1 LNLTLFGLLASTLYL
16 CSAGAQF
23 YTPKNSPIG
32 KKNLVIIMSVIA
44 VLAHGVF
51 SFKAISTGSGINLGI
66 YEMTSVIALAISG
79 IVVISSLRRPIADL
93 VIVIFPLSVLAIAAT
108 LLNESTYVPRQDIS
122 AGIGLHVILSVLA
135 YSLLSIAAIEAILL
149 SFGDYELRHKKM
161 VALRYLP
168 PLQTMESL
176 LFELLLAGLILLSLS
191 ICTGFLFFEE
201 MSRGL
206 IHHTSITLAAWL
218 VFSVL
223 LWGRYRLGWRGA
235 TASRWTLSG
244 FALLLVGYF
253 GSKLVMEIFLPQI

>member
-1 LNLTLFGLLASTLYL
+1 MLYL

-32 KKNLVIIMSVIA
+32 KKNLVIIIGVIA
-44 VLAHGVF
+44 VLAHGIF
-51 SFKAISTGSGINLGI
+51 SFKAISTATGINLGI
-66 YEMTSVIALAISG
+66 YEMASVIALAISG
-79 IVVISSLRRPIADL
+79 IVVVSSLRRPLANL
-93 VIVIFPLSVLAIAAT
+93 VVVIFPLSILAIAAT
-108 LLNESTYVPRQDIS
+108 LVNESTYVPRQDIS
-122 AGIGLHVILSVLA
+122 SGIGLHVVLSVLA
-135 YSLLSIAAIEAILL
+135 YGLLSIAAIEAILL

-161 VALRYLP
+161 TALRYLP

-176 LFELLLAGLILLSLS
+176 LFELLLAGLIFLSLS
-191 ICTGFLFFEE
+191 ILTGFLFFEE

-206 IHHTSITLAAWL
+206 IHHTLITLAAWL

-253 GSKLVMEIFLPQI
+253 GSKLVMEIFLPAI